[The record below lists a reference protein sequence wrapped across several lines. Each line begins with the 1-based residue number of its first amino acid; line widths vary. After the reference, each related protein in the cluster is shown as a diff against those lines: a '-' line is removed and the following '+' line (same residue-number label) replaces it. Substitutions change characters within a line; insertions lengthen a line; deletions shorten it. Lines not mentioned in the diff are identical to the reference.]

1 MPPVFFNVSV
11 CVDVEFTRTLPKP
24 KLVGLV
30 VKSPAATPVPESVM
44 TAVPLSLTTD
54 RLPVA
59 LPESAGANF
68 TFTVAL
74 CPAAKVKGRVNPE
87 ML

>member
-1 MPPVFFNVSV
+1 MIVAAVMVRLVPPVFFNVSV
-11 CVDVEFTRTLPKP
+11 WVDVSPTSTLPKP

-54 RLPVA
+54 
-59 LPESAGANF
+59 
-68 TFTVAL
+68 
-74 CPAAKVKGRVNPE
+74 
-87 ML
+87 